1 LQGPLSL
8 GDNMTGNFK
17 KSTISWEAFEQWRN
31 YFLSMD
37 HMEFHDMMAAALS
50 VYAMAGDES
59 PVMEEG
65 LIWEHEVKFSG
76 NPMHN

>member
-1 LQGPLSL
+1 MQGPLSL
-8 GDNMTGNFK
+8 GDNMTENFK

-37 HMEFHDMMAAALS
+37 PHEFRDMMAAALS
-50 VYAMAGDES
+50 VHAMAGDES

-65 LIWEHEVKFSG
+65 LIWDQEVKCSG
-76 NPMHN
+76 DPMAN